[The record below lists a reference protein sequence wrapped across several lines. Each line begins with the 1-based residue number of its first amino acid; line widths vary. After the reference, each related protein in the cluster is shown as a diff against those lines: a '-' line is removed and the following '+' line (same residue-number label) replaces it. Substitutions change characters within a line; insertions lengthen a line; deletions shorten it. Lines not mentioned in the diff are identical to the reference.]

1 MQYPSRGDTPRDKNI
16 RLVESVLANAGIV
29 FSISPT
35 GREIIFGQKKIK
47 INHNGQKHWTIRV
60 PGAAKDG
67 IRLKFGADLA
77 VADGLFIIG
86 DSLAIK
92 YD

>member
-1 MQYPSRGDTPRDKNI
+1 MKLRDENI
-16 RLVESVLANAGIV
+16 DRVQEVLRNAGV
-29 FSISPT
+29 PYTSSPS
-35 GREIIFGQKKIK
+35 GREIKFGTKQIK
-47 INHNGQKHWTIRV
+47 VNHNGAYHWTIRV

-67 IRLKFGADLA
+67 IRLKFGSDLA

-86 DSLAIK
+86 DCLAIK